1 LGAEYAPRA
10 EGMIVETL
18 RLSRQPEKAL
28 DAANSALRK
37 YPKDRS
43 LNILYATLLGERG
56 RVDEAERQLKSLLT
70 NSPADR
76 EIYLTIAQ
84 VYSQA
89 KKFPEA
95 EESAHKAL
103 ELSPKPDDQEYP
115 HFVLGSI
122 YERQKKYDLAEEQ
135 FRQVLSVNPLNAAAC
150 NYLGYMLADRGVR
163 LDESVKYIQKAL
175 EIEPDNGAYLDSLGW
190 AYFKMNRSDLAEPH
204 LEKAARKI
212 GSDPTIQE
220 HLGHVYLQLGKKQ
233 AAQAAWERALKE
245 WPTAVSSDFDAAQAE
260 KLQKQLDDLKARLAK
275 EKSAHH

>member
-1 LGAEYAPRA
+1 
-10 EGMIVETL
+10 
-18 RLSRQPEKAL
+18 
-28 DAANSALRK
+28 
-37 YPKDRS
+37 
-43 LNILYATLLGERG
+43 
-56 RVDEAERQLKSLLT
+56 
-70 NSPADR
+70 
-76 EIYLTIAQ
+76 
-84 VYSQA
+84 
-89 KKFPEA
+89 
-95 EESAHKAL
+95 
-103 ELSPKPDDQEYP
+103 
-115 HFVLGSI
+115 
-122 YERQKKYDLAEEQ
+122 
-135 FRQVLSVNPLNAAAC
+135 
-150 NYLGYMLADRGVR
+150 MLADRGVR

-260 KLQKQLDDLKARLAK
+260 KLQKQLDELKAHLAK